1 MNKKLL
7 SVVLSA
13 TCVIALAACGGSGVN
28 DDTVLADAEH
38 ATYCIAGPSQTT
50 VGGESIA
57 WDYSEA
63 GVMTASSRNDLKAV
77 SQDLY
82 DDLKAVELSSLY
94 IIKDVVIGA
103 EAAGYNKTALLDGAL
118 VQADGALTIKAISVS
133 YDAEDDVYSA
143 DEWLP
148 SPEHYGE
155 SLTPDLYW
163 CPPHYET
170 PDENGFDHNSDAVV
184 VGGAGTYTL
193 VLARYVEVK
202 EDLSTLGIGLV
213 LQEANPEGE
222 QVEEIVS
229 EDLTSLGAIGSFA
242 ASNSWTDEVALV
254 KNAED
259 VWEGSIEAVAGNEFK
274 IRANGAWT
282 YAWGF
287 SAVTDVEAGVIADVG
302 GNISAVADGTYNI
315 SIVAPTELSL
325 VSQTLTSFAIVFE
338 PAEEEVNP
346 IAAVYEAAIGA
357 DVEFDG
363 IYLGKYG
370 TLNSDVYIGNGDLAV
385 DVYVSAG
392 VTLPEGIEVGD
403 KVHVVGVAAA
413 YKGLVEVTPTT
424 ITLAPEAVVAPVVP
438 VAIDGTWNKLMLSRP
453 ATLAGTVKTGVA
465 IDGTTNVTV
474 TVTVGT
480 VDVKVYVKK
489 SAGLDYAA
497 LNTALGTTGNA
508 VSLTGYVAIYDGAA
522 TVDYA
527 TSTGYQLVA
536 PRVVVA

>member
-50 VGGESIA
+50 VGGEPIA

-94 IIKDVVIGA
+94 IIEDVVIGA
-103 EAAGYNKTALLDGAL
+103 TAAGYNKTAMLNGVM
-118 VQADGALTIKAISVS
+118 VQADGALTIKAASVN
-133 YDAEDDVYSA
+133 YDAEDDVYSF

-155 SLTPDLYW
+155 TLTPDLYW

-170 PDENGFDHNSDAVV
+170 PDENGFHHNSDAVV

-193 VLARYVEVK
+193 VLARYVDVK
-202 EDLSTLGIGLV
+202 EDLSTFGIALV
-213 LQEANPEGE
+213 LQEANPEGQ
-222 QVEEIVS
+222 QVQEIIP

-242 ASNSWTDEVALV
+242 ASSGWTVETPLV
-254 KNAED
+254 KSAED

-274 IRANGAWT
+274 IRANGAWS

-287 SAVTDVEAGVIADVG
+287 SAVTTVAEGVIADVG

-315 SIVAPTELSL
+315 SIVAPAQLSL
-325 VSQTLTSFAIVFE
+325 ISQDLTSFEITFE
-338 PAEEEVNP
+338 PADEVVNP
-346 IAAVYEAAIGA
+346 LVAVYDAAIGA
-357 DVEFDG
+357 AVEFDG

-370 TLNSDVYIGNGDLAV
+370 TLASDVYVGNGDMAV
-385 DVYVSAG
+385 DVYARTG
-392 VTLPEGIEVGD
+392 VTLPEGIAIGD

-413 YKGLVEVTPTT
+413 YMGLVEVTPTT
-424 ITLAPEAVVAPVVP
+424 ITLAPEAVVPAVTT
-438 VAIDGTWNKLMLSRP
+438 VALDGTWNKLMLSRP
-453 ATLAGTVKTGVA
+453 ATLAGTVKAGVA
-465 IDGTTNVTV
+465 IDGTANVNV

-489 SAGLDYAA
+489 SAGLDYVA

-508 VSLTGYVAIYDGAA
+508 VSLTGYVAIYDNAA

-536 PRVVVA
+536 PSVVVA

>member
-50 VGGESIA
+50 VGGESID

-82 DDLKAVELSSLY
+82 DDLKAVKLSSLY

-103 EAAGYNKTALLDGAL
+103 EAAGYKKTALLDGAL
-118 VQADGALTIKAISVS
+118 VQADGALTIKVISVN

-170 PDENGFDHNSDAVV
+170 PDENGLSHSSDAVV

-193 VLARYVEVK
+193 VLARYVDVK
-202 EDLSTLGIGLV
+202 EDLSTLGVGLV
-213 LQEANPEGE
+213 LQEANPDGE

-242 ASNSWTDEVALV
+242 ASNGWTDEVALV
-254 KNAED
+254 KNVDD

-287 SAVTDVEAGVIADVG
+287 ADVTDVAAGVISDVG

-315 SIVAPTELSL
+315 SIVAPAQLSL
-325 VSQTLTSFAIVFE
+325 ISQTLTSFEITFT
-338 PAEEEVNP
+338 PAASSGYSLLAEYDFTQTSHDLTGVELTDPVAAKTLFDDAFVVGGTNQLDSVSNLAKFYDGNGNGGAYPNTAKLVKMGTGGVNGTVTLNFTAGTNIAKVVISCHDWYTVTEAYPTNTNNLVVNEEVQLAP
-346 IAAVYEAAIGA
+346 YTAEPTPGELTYEFEAATDVLAISTSSTDPAKFGRVFLFSIAVY
-357 DVEFDG
+357 
-363 IYLGKYG
+363 
-370 TLNSDVYIGNGDLAV
+370 
-385 DVYVSAG
+385 
-392 VTLPEGIEVGD
+392 
-403 KVHVVGVAAA
+403 
-413 YKGLVEVTPTT
+413 
-424 ITLAPEAVVAPVVP
+424 TLA
-438 VAIDGTWNKLMLSRP
+438 
-453 ATLAGTVKTGVA
+453 
-465 IDGTTNVTV
+465 
-474 TVTVGT
+474 
-480 VDVKVYVKK
+480 
-489 SAGLDYAA
+489 
-497 LNTALGTTGNA
+497 
-508 VSLTGYVAIYDGAA
+508 
-522 TVDYA
+522 
-527 TSTGYQLVA
+527 
-536 PRVVVA
+536 

>member
-28 DDTVLADAEH
+28 DDTVLADTEH

-50 VGGESIA
+50 VGGEPIA

-63 GVMTASSRNDLKAV
+63 GIMTASSRNDLKAV

-82 DDLKAVELSSLY
+82 DDLKEVELSSLY
-94 IIKDVVIGA
+94 IIEDVVIGA
-103 EAAGYNKTALLDGAL
+103 EAAGYNKTAMLDGVM
-118 VQADGALTIKAISVS
+118 VQADGALTIKAASVN
-133 YDAEDDVYSA
+133 YDAEDDVYSF

-155 SLTPDLYW
+155 TLTPDLYW

-170 PDENGFDHNSDAVV
+170 PDENGFHHNSDAVV

-193 VLARYVEVK
+193 VLARYVDVK
-202 EDLSTLGIGLV
+202 EDLSTFGIALV

-222 QVEEIVS
+222 QVEEIIP
-229 EDLTSLGAIGSFA
+229 EDLTSLGAIGSFE
-242 ASNSWTDEVALV
+242 ASAGWTTEVALV

-287 SAVTDVEAGVIADVG
+287 DAVTDVAEGVISDVG
-302 GNISAVADGTYNI
+302 GNIGAVADGTYNI
-315 SIVAPTELSL
+315 SIVAPAELSL
-325 VSQTLTSFAIVFE
+325 ISNTLTSFEITFE
-338 PAEEEVNP
+338 PAGEVVNP
-346 IAAVYEAAIGA
+346 LLAVYDAAIGA
-357 DVEFDG
+357 AVEFDG

-370 TLNSDVYIGNGDLAV
+370 TLTSDLYVGNGDMAV
-385 DVYVSAG
+385 DVYG
-392 VTLPEGIEVGD
+392 GIGLPEGIAVGD

-413 YKGLVEVTPTT
+413 YKGLVEVTPSA
-424 ITLAPEAVVAPVVP
+424 ITLAPEAVVAPVTT
-438 VAIDGTWNKLMLSRP
+438 VALDGTWNKLMLSRP

-465 IDGTTNVTV
+465 IDGTANVTV

-489 SAGLDYAA
+489 TSGLDYAA

-508 VSLTGYVAIYDGAA
+508 VSLKGYVAIYDGAA

-536 PRVVVA
+536 PEVVVA